1 MVVVVVVVVVLLLVV
16 VVLVVAV
23 VVVVVAVVVISR
35 PQSGH
40 FGSGLV
46 AAAAKVMPRGFCSAL
61 VTASASSSST
71 KMQMPPRRI
80 SEDLLEN
87 SCSACGC
94 LVFSSWKRFSV
105 SVSVLYFVFFWI
117 EHNFDGLIYKHTQ
130 CTYKERHRNREKE
143 REREQ
148 YRERERDTY
157 TLVNL
162 SQSCLTFNKGGGAHH
177 TLHMRA
183 MQSI

>member
-94 LVFSSWKRFSV
+94 LGFSSWKRF
-105 SVSVLYFVFFWI
+105 SVLYFVFFWI

-130 CTYKERHRNREKE
+130 CTYKERHRDRERDRKSSTEKE
-143 REREQ
+143 RK
-148 YRERERDTY
+148 TH
-157 TLVNL
+157 THW
-162 SQSCLTFNKGGGAHH
+162 LTCHRVA
-177 TLHMRA
+177 
-183 MQSI
+183 

>member
-94 LVFSSWKRFSV
+94 LGFSSWKRFSV
-105 SVSVLYFVFFWI
+105 SVLYFVFVFL
-117 EHNFDGLIYKHTQ
+117 D
-130 CTYKERHRNREKE
+130 
-143 REREQ
+143 
-148 YRERERDTY
+148 
-157 TLVNL
+157 
-162 SQSCLTFNKGGGAHH
+162 
-177 TLHMRA
+177 
-183 MQSI
+183 